1 MDLGTMQK
9 KLKSAQY
16 KNKAQ
21 FQHDLNLIWDN
32 CFLYNAS
39 PTHPLRRSA
48 AQMRK
53 KANHLLEFLSEKSE
67 IKDML
72 SHWQPPAPAEHVKER
87 DSSPSTTPI
96 VPEAKATHAKP
107 VDIAKPRGIDAP
119 FAQRVALRRSSDS
132 TLVFSELDARLASPA
147 IQGNSGASTSSS
159 IDTLFESRKLSKT
172 MSILGQ
178 VRQSSHVAPL
188 QSALQLPASLEDSTI
203 SAPEALQAWWTSCG
217 SDAMLCAGLPSLRHS
232 GTGNHQDR
240 KSMPDVSSRLP
251 LQRPGIPRTMAKNIQ
266 TLRRLHHTHQKFFWL
281 AEVVEHE
288 LPIPADLAQ
297 VSSDEEEEHGRD
309 FGDDM
314 PDDDDDIQDELGR
327 ELHHTSKRLA
337 LTGMEPSQKRA
348 LSQNK
353 STTPSHIPESTMRTS
368 LQPKLLPDA
377 YPFPR
382 LTQRYAR
389 EQVSWQ
395 VELILAHTGLD
406 GSQVNALQVLTDVT
420 CDYMMGLARNLRL
433 YTDRYATQ
441 MRAEEMI
448 QHTLQSSGGTCVEK
462 LHSYIRTDIERYGVR
477 LREWLRKLRVAYRDQ
492 LTNIGRAVVEDD
504 ELLARDGEAL
514 SLGHFAEGLGEDF
527 FGFRELGLD
536 RELGLAG
543 LAVPRR
549 LFYGT
554 STSTNLICKPR
565 EKKPQAAP
573 IGKVVA
579 RPLEKREELQ
589 LFLVGRYTV
598 CVGDEGFFPLGPW
611 MSGQDKRTSAPSNG
625 NASRSGAHKSNK
637 PAKHAGK
644 TDEPVNMPKHANARN
659 ASPAHSINFGTV
671 DDQNAVLSSS
681 PAAQPSAGK
690 HLQGGNPTVFGSVA
704 AEPTPMPEKK
714 GKKLDFQKLFQGQSA
729 QTASPN
735 HVAHPANQAAG
746 SPSVPQQAG
755 MPSQRAGPPVY
766 NAACQQ
772 NDKLPFPPQSQPGTP
787 MMPNM
792 AYPSPQSG
800 PQPWHG
806 SPMYPHV
813 GYPMSPGGFPYMPQ
827 QPWQPANSPHL
838 AAPNMPGSPM
848 HAANSPRGP
857 AMIPRPAG
865 AQPFYP
871 PGSPSPSLNNYTM
884 NAGARHFEPQKSKA
898 LRIVNPDTHTEL
910 DLEQVR
916 QKSSSK
922 PSSDQASSQSTAEST
937 AATPSAASSEPQS
950 HPGTPQSSHATPS
963 STPSQEQTRVKTQAD
978 FQQRVLRLK
987 MEREKAEREKKEK
1000 EQAEQLAAER
1010 ETEEKQRIER
1020 ETIEREKQQK
1030 EAAEK
1035 KAAEHKAA
1043 VEAEKQQAEKLAAEK
1058 AQAEKQAAEKAQ
1070 AEKQAADKAAE
1081 EKKAAEKAAAEK
1093 EQSAEQA
1100 TDRAAA
1106 TKLDQDKVS
1115 VAETALPTGLETKSD
1130 AKPNASADEARASSD
1145 EKPAKSTQN
1154 TSDSANADVDASANA
1169 NASANA
1175 DADTNA
1181 NANANQ
1187 SADKGT
1193 YADADASA
1201 NDDAG
1206 ANANANTND
1215 SENASENPDEH
1226 NAADTHAEMQFEA
1239 STSTGQNRALEK
1251 AQPIEHLEQIHYPES
1266 VQAPDAKLNVGTSAG
1281 KFRYDRD
1288 FLLQFMSVYTEKP
1301 ADLPLLASIGMESV
1315 AGGRGGRRGGMGG
1328 AGRGGAMTGGRGG
1341 AGRTSEE
1348 RFNAANR
1355 GGFGGGGMNSFSGQ
1369 RGQGLS
1375 RNGSGGPLPSRETM
1389 GTGVPMGAR
1398 PKSNRGRQRGP
1409 HVNPPEKG
1417 GPTIPMDQV
1426 APLAYSENRWK
1437 PQSKDENAKK
1447 DADQTLQV
1455 ERKVKSLLNKLTV
1468 EKFESISDQIVAF
1481 ANQSANETDGRT
1493 LRQVIAL
1500 VFEKAIDEAAWSE
1513 MYAQLCAKIQVNLN
1527 QDIRDEV
1534 LDQKEGKEYRGG
1546 FLFRKYLLT
1555 WCQGDFEKGWG
1566 AAKDDKKP
1574 EQEPEL
1580 LSDEYYA
1587 EQKAKRRGLGLV
1599 QFVGEL
1605 FKLQMLQPRIMHTC
1619 IVRLL
1624 RTTTEPEEDEIES
1637 VCRLLSTVGGMLD
1650 ASGGNNK
1657 SRMDVYFKRIDDILQ
1672 SPNISSRMRFMLL
1685 DVVDMRNDHWRP
1697 RHDSSAPKTIAEI
1710 HADAAKKQQQK
1721 EAEKFGR
1728 HDSLSRGGS
1737 RRGQTREPYTQ
1748 QGAVGADGWST
1759 VGGGASAP
1767 PPRQGRTGD
1776 LSGFGKGIER
1786 SSSGKLSGGPQSIF
1800 SRKNQRS
1807 GTSTPDS
1814 DSRSPSRASS
1824 KAGNMFNLLNASQE
1838 GGEEAQQRPKL
1849 QLQPRSTSAT
1859 NLHDAA
1865 TSAQSDAPP
1874 DAEPS
1879 EEDLNRKVANDVKE
1893 YLAIRDVEEGVQ
1905 SIQAL
1910 DTQHRSKFVDA
1921 LVAAVL
1927 DKKPDVVQDA
1937 GKLLKTLRERD
1948 VLTEEQTLE
1957 GFKPQLTYLDD
1968 TSMDA
1973 PSAYSFMAQLLVD
1986 ANFSREQIDPL
1997 ADVIEGEGIKPP
2009 KDRLLAK
2016 VDDLL

>member
-1 MDLGTMQK
+1 
-9 KLKSAQY
+9 
-16 KNKAQ
+16 
-21 FQHDLNLIWDN
+21 
-32 CFLYNAS
+32 
-39 PTHPLRRSA
+39 
-48 AQMRK
+48 
-53 KANHLLEFLSEKSE
+53 
-67 IKDML
+67 
-72 SHWQPPAPAEHVKER
+72 
-87 DSSPSTTPI
+87 
-96 VPEAKATHAKP
+96 
-107 VDIAKPRGIDAP
+107 
-119 FAQRVALRRSSDS
+119 
-132 TLVFSELDARLASPA
+132 
-147 IQGNSGASTSSS
+147 
-159 IDTLFESRKLSKT
+159 
-172 MSILGQ
+172 
-178 VRQSSHVAPL
+178 
-188 QSALQLPASLEDSTI
+188 
-203 SAPEALQAWWTSCG
+203 
-217 SDAMLCAGLPSLRHS
+217 
-232 GTGNHQDR
+232 
-240 KSMPDVSSRLP
+240 
-251 LQRPGIPRTMAKNIQ
+251 
-266 TLRRLHHTHQKFFWL
+266 
-281 AEVVEHE
+281 
-288 LPIPADLAQ
+288 
-297 VSSDEEEEHGRD
+297 
-309 FGDDM
+309 
-314 PDDDDDIQDELGR
+314 
-327 ELHHTSKRLA
+327 
-337 LTGMEPSQKRA
+337 
-348 LSQNK
+348 
-353 STTPSHIPESTMRTS
+353 
-368 LQPKLLPDA
+368 
-377 YPFPR
+377 
-382 LTQRYAR
+382 
-389 EQVSWQ
+389 
-395 VELILAHTGLD
+395 
-406 GSQVNALQVLTDVT
+406 
-420 CDYMMGLARNLRL
+420 
-433 YTDRYATQ
+433 
-441 MRAEEMI
+441 
-448 QHTLQSSGGTCVEK
+448 
-462 LHSYIRTDIERYGVR
+462 
-477 LREWLRKLRVAYRDQ
+477 
-492 LTNIGRAVVEDD
+492 
-504 ELLARDGEAL
+504 
-514 SLGHFAEGLGEDF
+514 
-527 FGFRELGLD
+527 
-536 RELGLAG
+536 
-543 LAVPRR
+543 
-549 LFYGT
+549 
-554 STSTNLICKPR
+554 
-565 EKKPQAAP
+565 
-573 IGKVVA
+573 
-579 RPLEKREELQ
+579 
-589 LFLVGRYTV
+589 
-598 CVGDEGFFPLGPW
+598 
-611 MSGQDKRTSAPSNG
+611 
-625 NASRSGAHKSNK
+625 
-637 PAKHAGK
+637 
-644 TDEPVNMPKHANARN
+644 MPKHANARN

-704 AEPTPMPEKK
+704 AEPTQMPEKK
-714 GKKLDFQKLFQGQSA
+714 GKKLDFQKLFQGQGA
-729 QTASPN
+729 QTASSN
-735 HVAHPANQAAG
+735 HGAHHANQAAG
-746 SPSVPQQAG
+746 SPNVPQQAG

-766 NAACQQ
+766 NTAGQG

-787 MMPNM
+787 MMPTM

-806 SPMYPHV
+806 SPIYPHV

-838 AAPNMPGSPM
+838 TAPNMPGSPM

-857 AMIPRPAG
+857 AMMARPAG
-865 AQPFYP
+865 THPFYP
-871 PGSPSPSLNNYTM
+871 PGSPSPSLNNYAM

-898 LRIVNPDTHTEL
+898 LRIVNPETHTEL

-922 PSSDQASSQSTAEST
+922 QSSNNASSQSTAEST
-937 AATPSAASSEPQS
+937 AANTPGESSQPQS
-950 HPGTPQSSHATPS
+950 NSGTPQLSNATPG
-963 STPSQEQTRVKTQAD
+963 STTSQEQTRVKTQAD

-987 MEREKAEREKKEK
+987 TEREKAEREKKEK
-1000 EQAEQLAAER
+1000 EQAEQLAAQR
-1010 ETEEKQRIER
+1010 EKEEKQRAER
-1020 ETIEREKQQK
+1020 ETQQREKQEKEAAEK

-1035 KAAEHKAA
+1035 KAAEEKAA
-1043 VEAEKQQAEKLAAEK
+1043 AEAEKQA
-1058 AQAEKQAAEKAQ
+1058 AEKQAAEKAE
-1070 AEKQAADKAAE
+1070 AEKQAAEKAEAEKQAAEKAAE
-1081 EKKAAEKAAAEK
+1081 QKQAAEKAAAEK
-1093 EQSAEQA
+1093 EELAKQA

-1115 VAETALPTGLETKSD
+1115 VADTALPTGLEHKSD
-1130 AKPNASADEARASSD
+1130 PKPNASDEEARASEQES
-1145 EKPAKSTQN
+1145 AKSSQ
-1154 TSDSANADVDASANA
+1154 DANRAE
-1169 NASANA
+1169 
-1175 DADTNA
+1175 NA
-1181 NANANQ
+1181 NANAN
-1187 SADKGT
+1187 ADKGSH
-1193 YADADASA
+1193 ADADA
-1201 NDDAG
+1201 NPKEG
-1206 ANANANTND
+1206 ANANAKVNANEDATAKAIGTATAND
-1215 SENASENPDEH
+1215 SENAHENADANENADEH
-1226 NAADTHAEMQFEA
+1226 SAADAAAETQSEA

-1328 AGRGGAMTGGRGG
+1328 AGRGGGMPGGRGG

-1348 RFNAANR
+1348 RFNAASR
-1355 GGFGGGGMNSFSGQ
+1355 GGFGGGAMNSFNGQ
-1369 RGQGLS
+1369 RGQGMS

-1447 DADQTLQV
+1447 DADQTLQI

-1527 QDIRDEV
+1527 PDIRDEV
-1534 LDQKEGKEYRGG
+1534 LDEKEGKEYRGG

-1574 EQEPEL
+1574 EHEPEL

-1685 DVVDMRNDHWRP
+1685 DVVDMRNDNWRP

-1737 RRGQTREPYTQ
+1737 RRGQMREQYTQ

-1767 PPRQGRTGD
+1767 PPRQARTGD

-1800 SRKNQRS
+1800 SRKNQKS

-1814 DSRSPSRASS
+1814 DNRSPSRGGN

-1849 QLQPRSTSAT
+1849 QLQPRSTSAS
-1859 NLHDAA
+1859 NLDDAA
-1865 TSAQSDAPP
+1865 TPAQS

-1879 EEDLNRKVANDVKE
+1879 EEDLKRKVANDVKE
-1893 YLAIRDVEEGVQ
+1893 YLAIRDLEEGVQ

-1948 VLTEEQTLE
+1948 VLTEEQTSE

-1986 ANFSREQIDPL
+1986 ANFSREQIDSL

-2009 KDRLLAK
+2009 KERLLAK